1 MTRVPFFSKQTL
13 LLTYNMVVSV
23 VGVFVSQLFAIVAAA
38 AVARSCE
45 GRRSGSSPV
54 VAYGYDHLPS
64 LCNV

>member
-1 MTRVPFFSKQTL
+1 
-13 LLTYNMVVSV
+13 MVVSV